1 MTQRLHHIREH
12 TFRLRIA
19 EWRRMSEDKGERP
32 PAFLAADMGEEL
44 LYEIVMLRAE
54 LAGAEERGADREL
67 AAAVSFLRTTS
78 AYWTLGDTPWGAAA
92 RRLERCDHR
101 TGAAENE

>member
-1 MTQRLHHIREH
+1 MTQRLTPELEEEVRADLDVFYGVDTSEV
-12 TFRLRIA
+12 LRALLA
-19 EWRRMSEDKGERP
+19 EIDR
-32 PAFLAADMGEEL
+32 
-44 LYEIVMLRAE
+44 LRAE
-54 LAGAEERGADREL
+54 LAGAEERGAAREL